1 MAPIFGANRY
11 TALMPGFSNP
21 FQITEPVAP
30 PEVIDRDRET
40 TQLVELAEEAN
51 NARLVAPRRFGKT
64 SLLRRVQAEL
74 DKAGWRVVYVDLLGV
89 ATLDDVADRIERAY
103 VKALTGTI
111 GQWFT
116 GLRRTFK
123 PIGTVGGGPV
133 PAGVSVD
140 LSARTREALLDRLAL
155 PAKVNERSGD
165 RVHVVFDEFQEL
177 DMVSPHADGI
187 FRSEIQHHGSAASY
201 VFAGSKVRMME
212 MLFAD
217 RKRAFFGQT
226 HPVELEPLGPEDL
239 GEYSSDRFEST
250 GKSVTPEALG
260 ALLDL
265 AQGHPQ
271 RAMVVAHAL
280 WSAADEQAGVEE
292 WDRARA
298 DAMKAVA
305 DELRTIWMGL
315 GSREL
320 QVLVALANGE
330 GPYSRKEKSRGS
342 AVVAA
347 LDHLEADGT
356 IVRRTPDWRIVDP
369 LLAEWVRGGRE

>member
-1 MAPIFGANRY
+1 
-11 TALMPGFSNP
+11 MPGSPNP

-30 PEVIDRDRET
+30 AEVIDREAET
-40 TQLVELAEEAN
+40 AQLLELAEEAN

-64 SLLRRVQAEL
+64 SLVRRAQAEL
-74 DKAGWRVVYVDLLGV
+74 DKAGWRIVYVDLLGI

-103 VKALTGTI
+103 VKALKGPI

-155 PAKVNERSGD
+155 PAKVHERSGE

-177 DMVSPHADGI
+177 DTVSPHADGI

-226 HPVELEPLGPEDL
+226 HPVQLEPLGPDDL
-239 GEYSSDRFEST
+239 GEYISDRFGST

-265 AQGHPQ
+265 VQGHPQ

-280 WSAADEQAGVEE
+280 WNAADTEAGVEE
-292 WDRARA
+292 WETARA

-315 GSREL
+315 GSRER
-320 QVLVALANGE
+320 QVVVALANGE
-330 GPYSRKEKSRGS
+330 GPYSRKARSRGS
-342 AVVAA
+342 AVAAA
-347 LDHLEADGT
+347 LDHLEGDGT
-356 IVRRTPDWRIVDP
+356 IVRAGRAWRIVDP
-369 LLAEWVRGGRE
+369 LLAEWVSEGRE